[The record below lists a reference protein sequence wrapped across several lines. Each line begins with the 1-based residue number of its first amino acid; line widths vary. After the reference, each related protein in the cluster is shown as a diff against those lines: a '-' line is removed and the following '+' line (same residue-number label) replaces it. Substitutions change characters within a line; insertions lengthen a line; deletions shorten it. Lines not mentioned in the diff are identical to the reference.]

1 MEGRSGMVAV
11 ASLWRGSSSL
21 TDTETALL
29 EATVGLERY
38 RILTRRPLTVAL
50 GPRAY
55 APGLCGAFLALILT
69 WQNGALQAL
78 LTALVA
84 AVTLVLSLAAHEA
97 GHLLFARAARG
108 VEPQMLVLRWS
119 GGVSVV
125 KGRFADARS

>member
-1 MEGRSGMVAV
+1 MTASRVSRRDASTRGARVSVAADGSGDDAASLMEGRSGMVAV

-69 WQNGALQAL
+69 WQNGAL
-78 LTALVA
+78 
-84 AVTLVLSLAAHEA
+84 
-97 GHLLFARAARG
+97 
-108 VEPQMLVLRWS
+108 
-119 GGVSVV
+119 
-125 KGRFADARS
+125 